1 MGFFSKLFRKKTK
14 DKYNIK
20 PEENIARE
28 VYGIP
33 NPNKYD
39 TPSTN
44 KTSKEI
50 DKLALIIRRVFL

>member
-39 TPSTN
+39 YDEN
-44 KTSKEI
+44 LDNNTS
-50 DKLALIIRRVFL
+50 DKKQ